1 MKDGLMEISELVGV
15 WGSFICNNQAE
26 IIEDISPPGF
36 NKSALENIARHSV
49 ELISIGSETVLDLK
63 EAIFHFQQRKIF
75 ILDLQQAILI
85 VLCTPSI
92 DISLLRL
99 TINVVATRW
108 DEDAEVQKQFHDNY
122 VERI

>member
-1 MKDGLMEISELVGV
+1 MKDGLREINELVGV
-15 WGSFICNNQAE
+15 WGSILCNNQAE

-36 NKSALENIARHSV
+36 NKPALENIARHSL
-49 ELISIGSETVLDLK
+49 ELISTGSETVQDLQ
-63 EAIFHFQQRKIF
+63 EAVFHFQQRTIF

-99 TINVVATRW
+99 TINVVAARW
-108 DEDAEVQKQFHDNY
+108 EEDAKVQKRFHDSY